1 MEQKSS
7 LREEN
12 FWEVLDL
19 AETKTKSPMDQL
31 VEEDLINK
39 TLEKIAT
46 LEREL
51 AKAKKRL
58 AIQSNEI
65 SILARKL
72 KQLEEKQ

>member
-31 VEEDLINK
+31 VEEDLINN

-72 KQLEEKQ
+72 NRMEEKQ

>member
-1 MEQKSS
+1 MEQRFS
-7 LREEN
+7 LQVEN

-19 AETKTKSPMDQL
+19 AESKTKSPMDQL
-31 VEEDLINK
+31 VEEDLLQSA
-39 TLEKIAT
+39 LEKIAI

-65 SILARKL
+65 SILARKF

>member
-65 SILARKL
+65 SILARKF

>member
-1 MEQKSS
+1 M
-7 LREEN
+7 
-12 FWEVLDL
+12 L
-19 AETKTKSPMDQL
+19 AESKTKSPMDQL
-31 VEEDLINK
+31 VEEDLIQNA
-39 TLEKIAT
+39 LDKIAT

-65 SILARKL
+65 SILARKF